1 MSQYFSE
8 ERRKII
14 LGRSKYRSRYLC
26 SRTLGRMVREET
38 MRKVHQYEIKSLF
51 KGFAAVRDKII
62 KDRERKN
69 EDLMIVC
76 NGKKMFIP
84 QEQFQSYSYSVAVKD
99 RYTDEMHNL
108 LYFTFKEEDKQQSNL
123 F

>member
-1 MSQYFSE
+1 M
-8 ERRKII
+8 
-14 LGRSKYRSRYLC
+14 GGDWNRSRYL
-26 SRTLGRMVREET
+26 RKGTLGRMVREET
-38 MRKVHQYEIKSLF
+38 MRKVHYYEIKSLF

-62 KDRERKN
+62 KDREIKN
-69 EDLMIVC
+69 EDLIIVC
-76 NGKKMFIP
+76 QGKKMFIP

-108 LYFTFKEEDKQQSNL
+108 LYFTFKEDDKQQTNL

>member
-1 MSQYFSE
+1 
-8 ERRKII
+8 
-14 LGRSKYRSRYLC
+14 
-26 SRTLGRMVREET
+26 MVREET

-76 NGKKMFIP
+76 QGKKMFIP

-108 LYFTFKEEDKQQSNL
+108 LYFTFKEEDKQQNNL